1 MREHVSR
8 LLLGLILTVVPA
20 TVTEAA
26 ASSGDPWSID
36 WLRSA
41 EPESGLRSSSIWRVE
56 FPAAEAG
63 PRPLPMNL
71 AFQDQAAQDQPAPR
85 PKAFEYSH
93 GYEVRRKIH
102 VYASIATLPLFI
114 TQIALGSSL
123 YDSPDDGKRTAHAIV
138 GSSIGVLFGLNTVTG
153 VWNLKEGW
161 KNPVHHKLR
170 LAHGLL
176 MLSADAGFVATG
188 LLAPDDEGNGD
199 RATHRAVA
207 LTSIGVA
214 TTGYL
219 LMLFAR

>member
-1 MREHVSR
+1 MREQLLR
-8 LLLGLILTVVPA
+8 LLLGLVVTLVPA

-26 ASSGDPWSID
+26 ASSVDPWAID
-36 WLRSA
+36 WLHAA
-41 EPESGLRSSSIWRVE
+41 EPESGLRSSSTWQVA
-56 FPAAEAG
+56 FPVAQA
-63 PRPLPMNL
+63 PRRPLAVALTL
-71 AFQDQAAQDQPAPR
+71 ADQAGQDQPAPR

-102 VYASIATLPLFI
+102 VYASFATLPLFI
-114 TQIALGSSL
+114 TQIALGSKL
-123 YDSPDDGKRTAHAIV
+123 YDTPEDGTRTAHAIV

-153 VWNLKEGW
+153 LWNLKEGW
-161 KNPVHHKLR
+161 QDPSHRKLR

-176 MLSADAGFVATG
+176 MLGADAGFVATG
-188 LLAPDDEGNGD
+188 LLAPDKNGNGD